1 MSEEY
6 DMLGKTL
13 LVNSRNVLSMKKE
26 LIFQVVLSFSVCE
39 IVLYC
44 GETRN
49 DEEKGESKTELLR
62 RIFCNHF
69 CKHNCKNETT
79 AEQKKPFLMSKYL
92 ALRQCFGASDA
103 ILMLP
108 IITWKMFIICLQEN
122 PS

>member
-13 LVNSRNVLSMKKE
+13 LVNSRNVLSMQKE

-49 DEEKGESKTELLR
+49 NEKKGENKTELLR

-69 CKHNCKNETT
+69 CKHHCKNEITI
-79 AEQKKPFLMSKYL
+79 EQKKRF
-92 ALRQCFGASDA
+92 
-103 ILMLP
+103 
-108 IITWKMFIICLQEN
+108 
-122 PS
+122 